1 MKLACKSNRF
11 KGSLYDV
18 VNKTESLQPK
28 TYRDIYNFWLN
39 KSINSNHSQS
49 NVVNISKHFFF
60 QQYKVIIDENLIEN
74 KNLAKMGQRK
84 FYTLEGRYTLTVL
97 HETFT
102 AARI

>member
-1 MKLACKSNRF
+1 M
-11 KGSLYDV
+11 
-18 VNKTESLQPK
+18 
-28 TYRDIYNFWLN
+28 
-39 KSINSNHSQS
+39 
-49 NVVNISKHFFF
+49 
-60 QQYKVIIDENLIEN
+60 DENLIEN